1 MRVQPSVLSP
11 HVTELS
17 KLRPVTRRVTR
28 MTPGSERNGSKQA
41 EGSHPGLTLPQGREE
56 NPAAPRGGGRHSTEP
71 GVRPETYRPRP
82 SEHANPSRREHSTAT
97 NFLEDS
103 HRWENGKIPILRV
116 TSG

>member
-28 MTPGSERNGSKQA
+28 MTPGSERHGSKQA

-56 NPAAPRGGGRHSTEP
+56 NPAAPQGAALHGARSQ
-71 GVRPETYRPRP
+71 
-82 SEHANPSRREHSTAT
+82 A
-97 NFLEDS
+97 
-103 HRWENGKIPILRV
+103 
-116 TSG
+116 